1 MTIEE
6 QVIQAKENNEA
17 LEQFLLSYIPYIKKQ
32 VEDSSFYEIEY
43 EDRMSIAM
51 LVFVNCVKQYEAR
64 KGGFLSF
71 LAISIR
77 NRLID
82 EARKFQK
89 HRGKIIE
96 FPKESGRDDMPEE
109 HGQAVQEYIRAQEQ
123 EDLREE
129 IAELEQEL
137 ADYDI
142 RFKDIPKICPK
153 QRRAR
158 IRCKE
163 LAEAVYQDAELRRGF
178 LDKKRL
184 PQAELA
190 KRCGISVKTIEKH
203 RKYIILIFLVL
214 NKPYLSIKAFL
225 PESGVAE

>member
-6 QVIQAKENNEA
+6 QVMQAKKNNEA
-17 LEQFLLSYIPYIKKQ
+17 LEQFLLSYTPYIKKQ
-32 VEDSSFYEIEY
+32 VADASFYAIEY
-43 EDRMSIAM
+43 EDRISIAM
-51 LVFVNCVKQYEAR
+51 LVFVNCVKQYEEG

-82 EARKFQK
+82 EVRQVQK

-96 FPKESGRDDMPEE
+96 FPKESEREDMPEE
-109 HGQAVQEYIRAQEQ
+109 HGQAVQEYRKAQEQ

-129 IAELEQEL
+129 IAELEEEL

-142 RFKDIPKICPK
+142 RFRDIPTICPK
-153 QRRAR
+153 QKRAR
-158 IRCKE
+158 LQCKE
-163 LAEAVYQDAELRRGF
+163 IAETVYQDMELRRGF

-190 KRCGISVKTIEKH
+190 VRCGISVKTIEKH
-203 RKYIILIFLVL
+203 RKYIILIFLIL
-214 NKPYLSIKAFL
+214 NRPYLSIKTFL
-225 PESGVAE
+225 PESEVAE